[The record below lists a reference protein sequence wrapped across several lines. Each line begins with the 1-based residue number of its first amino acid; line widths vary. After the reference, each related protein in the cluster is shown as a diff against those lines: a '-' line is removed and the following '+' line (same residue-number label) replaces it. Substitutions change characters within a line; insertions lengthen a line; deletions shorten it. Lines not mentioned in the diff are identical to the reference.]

1 MKQEPRTQF
10 KTWRS
15 SRDPA
20 WIHQQSARISAHAL
34 GLPIVN
40 QAQRVGIYLST
51 GREVETDTILQALQR
66 RGAAVAVPFF
76 RPDGYELSWLEDRGE
91 LTLGP
96 FGIREPV
103 EPHLAD
109 PADLD
114 LIFVPGLAFDDDG
127 YRLGYGGG
135 HFDRLLSRTE
145 AVRIGLCF
153 DGQRTHTLPREPH
166 DMPMHLLITE
176 SGVREITGDTAAHP
190 RPEGDPS

>member
-1 MKQEPRTQF
+1 
-10 KTWRS
+10 
-15 SRDPA
+15 
-20 WIHQQSARISAHAL
+20 
-34 GLPIVN
+34 
-40 QAQRVGIYLST
+40 
-51 GREVETDTILQALQR
+51 
-66 RGAAVAVPFF
+66 
-76 RPDGYELSWLEDRGE
+76 
-91 LTLGP
+91 
-96 FGIREPV
+96 
-103 EPHLAD
+103 
-109 PADLD
+109 
-114 LIFVPGLAFDDDG
+114 DG